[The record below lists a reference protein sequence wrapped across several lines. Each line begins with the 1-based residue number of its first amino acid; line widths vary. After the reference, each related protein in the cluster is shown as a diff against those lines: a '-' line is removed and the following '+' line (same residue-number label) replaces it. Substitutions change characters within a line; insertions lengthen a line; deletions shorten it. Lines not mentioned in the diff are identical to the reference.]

1 MLLPLVGEVRA
12 NQSLAVVSRWAASK
26 DGLTGRPLL
35 AGHPRLKGLDEIPRP
50 SGPGIQVAS
59 DVPEQSKS
67 SALPASSALYVGAV

>member
-26 DGLTGRPLL
+26 DGLTGRPL